1 MKVAQNTAHRAQTA
15 AGAQA
20 TLARGKCS
28 LWDTEP
34 QPLPLTPSIRR
45 GSSLSMT
52 KKKIKLLYSCASQP
66 AALSSEDLCQLIPS
80 PLLFHAF

>member
-1 MKVAQNTAHRAQTA
+1 MKVAQNTAHRVQTA

-20 TLARGKCS
+20 TLAGGKCS

-52 KKKIKLLYSCASQP
+52 KKKKIPVHPNQ
-66 AALSSEDLCQLIPS
+66 QLFQVRIYVS
-80 PLLFHAF
+80 

>member
-15 AGAQA
+15 AGARD
-20 TLARGKCS
+20 TLAHGKGS
-28 LWDTEP
+28 LWDTKP

-52 KKKIKLLYSCASQP
+52 KKNKYCISVHPNQ
-66 AALSSEDLCQLIPS
+66 QLFQVRIYVS
-80 PLLFHAF
+80 